1 LKRSADVNGD
11 SIYAH
16 RDVVVCSAFTGNCN
30 KVYGTITFTLGIFN
44 ELVNDI
50 ETIELSAFIIDT
62 PYDIIICRP
71 DIIAYGLLYKCASH
85 FSDSYEARVKN
96 HLVVQSLLKSRLNA
110 VNRSAEYD
118 LEACGKNSLLR
129 RNRVDHSVGHSSA
142 ASFNNHG
149 MNVKGSGLA
158 VAQLTLLNSMS
169 EQHRNNGL
177 DYVEDNDE
185 IIYGDDSMLYTK
197 FDANDTD
204 CLPYI
209 DGSDPAFYKRIKD
222 LCMEFKDIFSRGLRP
237 EPAKLPPMEI
247 KFKDYGDGV
256 DRWKIARNRGP
267 ARLQSSLKQQ
277 DIYKQVQALK
287 DNNCIVESQAA
298 EYSQVLLVPKP
309 DTSWRFCIDY
319 RYLNEITE
327 SVGWP
332 IPNIP
337 LMLQRI
343 GAKRARYFG
352 KMAIIRHR

>member
-1 LKRSADVNGD
+1 VLVT
-11 SIYAH
+11 
-16 RDVVVCSAFTGNCN
+16 VV
-30 KVYGTITFTLGIFN
+30 
-44 ELVNDI
+44 
-50 ETIELSAFIIDT
+50 
-62 PYDIIICRP
+62 
-71 DIIAYGLLYKCASH
+71 
-85 FSDSYEARVKN
+85 
-96 HLVVQSLLKSRLNA
+96 
-110 VNRSAEYD
+110 
-118 LEACGKNSLLR
+118 
-129 RNRVDHSVGHSSA
+129 A

-149 MNVKGSGLA
+149 KNVKGSGLA

-185 IIYGDDSMLYTK
+185 IIYEDESMLYTK

-209 DGSDPAFYKRIKD
+209 DGSDPASYKRIKD

-277 DIYKQVQALK
+277 DIYKQVPALK

-298 EYSQVLLVPKP
+298 EYSQVRCK
-309 DTSWRFCIDY
+309 
-319 RYLNEITE
+319 
-327 SVGWP
+327 
-332 IPNIP
+332 
-337 LMLQRI
+337 LQSC
-343 GAKRARYFG
+343 AFEWLPTATP
-352 KMAIIRHR
+352 